1 MNYLSNWN
9 NFKLNKPFREY
20 PFSKRNWGHPNH
32 SICSFYGKLKPSI
45 SHFLIETFT
54 KENDTVLDC
63 FSGSGTIPFESALM
77 ERKSFAL
84 DINPIAVAI
93 TSSKVGVIN
102 KKSIINELNQLN
114 DFILNHKVL
123 DSILKKAQE
132 FGFNKK
138 LEEYYHP
145 DTLKEIILSREY
157 FIKFRDYS
165 SNQNLVISCLL
176 HILHGNRPYALSRNS
191 HPITPYAPTGEYIYK
206 NLIEKLT
213 SKVLKSV
220 ENSIITPIKNPG
232 HVFEGDILQEWNEQI
247 QNVDAIITSPPFFD
261 STKFYLTNWIRNWFM
276 GWEFEDFDK
285 EKLKFIDTLQKTSF
299 DPYDRI
305 LSQCKERLKKDGIVL
320 FHLGKSHKK
329 DMGEAIIPFA
339 KKYFSKIELYN
350 EDVSDIEK
358 HGVED
363 KGSVNVHQYLLMS

>member
-1 MNYLSNWN
+1 MNYLDNWN
-9 NFKLNKPFREY
+9 NFKSNKPFREL

-45 SHFLIETFT
+45 SHFLIDTFT
-54 KENDTVLDC
+54 NKNDIVLDC
-63 FSGSGTIPFESALM
+63 FTGSGTIPFEAALM
-77 ERKSFAL
+77 NRKSFGI

-93 TSSKVGVIN
+93 TSSKIGETN
-102 KKSIINELNQLN
+102 KDSIIRELDLLR
-114 DFILNHKVL
+114 DFIKNTTVGNEVL
-123 DSILKKAQE
+123 IKAQI

-145 DTLKEIILSREY
+145 DTLKEIILAREY
-157 FIKFRDYS
+157 FQKNKNHNT
-165 SNQNLVISCLL
+165 NQNLIISCLL

-191 HPITPYAPTGEYIYK
+191 HPITPYAPTGDYIYK
-206 NLIEKLT
+206 DLMEKL
-213 SKVLKSV
+213 SIKVLKTID
-220 ENSIITPIKNPG
+220 NAILNPIQQAGK
-232 HVFEGDILQEWNEQI
+232 VFEGDILNDWNSEI
-247 QNVDAIITSPPFFD
+247 QNVNAIITSPPFFD

-276 GWEFEDFDK
+276 GWEFEDFET
-285 EKLKFIDTLQKTSF
+285 EKLKFIDTLQKKSF

-305 LSQCKERLKKDGIVL
+305 LAQCKDRLTKDGIVL

-329 DMGEAIIPFA
+329 DMGDAIIPYA
-339 KKYFSKIELYN
+339 KKYFKKIELYN